1 MEQDQDDIG
10 FTDFIVS
17 SIHDMKN
24 SLNMQVDALEKISI
38 QSQQRGDTPTVES
51 LGQVIY
57 EANRMNANL
66 IQLLSLYKLGNSI
79 YPMNVAEQ
87 SICDLIE
94 EAVLRNKSIMDSK
107 GISVTVDCDPEC
119 YWFIDADLVMGI
131 LINALS
137 NAYKYT
143 TDKIRLIAKV
153 EGGFLELRIEDN
165 GRGYPA
171 GMLRDGGVLADKG
184 VDFSSGSTG
193 LGFHFASRA
202 AGMHKNGDQ
211 QGSLVIENG
220 GTYGGGCFVVR
231 LP

>member
-1 MEQDQDDIG
+1 MEQEKEDIG
-10 FTDFIVS
+10 FADFIVS

-24 SLNMQVDALEKISI
+24 SVSMQVDVLERISVA
-38 QSQQRGDTPTVES
+38 SRLRGDLATVEG
-51 LGQVIY
+51 LGAVVY

-66 IQLLSLYKLGNSI
+66 IQLLGLYKLGNAI
-79 YPMNVAEQ
+79 YPMNVAET

-107 GISVTVDCDPEC
+107 GIAFAVDCDPEC
-119 YWFIDADLVMGI
+119 YWFIDADLIMGI

-137 NAYKYT
+137 NAYTYT
-143 TDKIRLIAKV
+143 ADKIRVAAKI
-153 EGGFLELRIEDN
+153 EGGFLELRVEDN
-165 GRGYPA
+165 GRGYPSE
-171 GMLRDGGVLADKG
+171 MLRDGGVLADKG

-211 QGSLVIENG
+211 QGALVIENG
-220 GTYGGGCFVVR
+220 GAYGGGCFVVR